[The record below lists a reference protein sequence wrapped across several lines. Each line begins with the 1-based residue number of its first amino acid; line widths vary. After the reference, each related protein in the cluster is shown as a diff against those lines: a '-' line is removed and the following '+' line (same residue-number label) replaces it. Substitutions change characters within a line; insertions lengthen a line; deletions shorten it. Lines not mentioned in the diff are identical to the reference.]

1 MLWGEMFNSTFY
13 FHLLLLY
20 TAQAAGREKCRRERG
35 KCTNTSPP
43 REPHTL
49 SISVVLNSTSKQGH
63 YCLRYIL

>member
-1 MLWGEMFNSTFY
+1 MLYGGEMFNSTFY

-35 KCTNTSPP
+35 KCTNTRPPSP

-49 SISVVLNSTSKQGH
+49 SISVVPNRDSTTA
-63 YCLRYIL
+63 

>member
-43 REPHTL
+43 QRTPYTQHL
-49 SISVVLNSTSKQGH
+49 SSSKQ
-63 YCLRYIL
+63 